1 MAGLNN
7 FRVYKMLYLYLDES
21 GDLGFDFVNK
31 KPSKFF
37 TVTILAISGP
47 QNNRLLIKAVK
58 KTLARKLNRKKSVV
72 AELKGTKT
80 VFEIKKYFYAQLQD
94 LRFGIYSL
102 TLNKKCVFE
111 RLTLNKERVYNYI
124 SRLVLDKIPI
134 EKAHDQVILILDK
147 SKSPKEVR
155 EFNQYVLRQL
165 AGRLDPKVP
174 LDIKHE
180 NSCQYYG
187 LQAVDLFSWG
197 IFRKYE
203 KRDSAWFDVF
213 KEKVA
218 YVDQYL

>member
-1 MAGLNN
+1 M
-7 FRVYKMLYLYLDES
+7 
-21 GDLGFDFVNK
+21 
-31 KPSKFF
+31 
-37 TVTILAISGP
+37 
-47 QNNRLLIKAVK
+47 IKAVK

-72 AELKGTKT
+72 AELKGART
-80 VFEIKKYFYAQLQD
+80 VFEIKKYFYGQLKD
-94 LRFGIYSL
+94 LKFGVYSL
-102 TLNKKCVFE
+102 TLNKKRVYE

-134 EKAHDQVILILDK
+134 EKVHNQVILILDK

-165 AGRLDPKVP
+165 AGRLDPKIP

-187 LQAVDLFSWG
+187 LQAVDLFRWE

>member
-1 MAGLNN
+1 
-7 FRVYKMLYLYLDES
+7 MLYLYLDES

-37 TVTILAISGP
+37 TVTILAIRGLE
-47 QNNRLLIKAVK
+47 NNRLLIKAVK
-58 KTLARKLNRKKSVV
+58 KTLARKLNRRKPVV
-72 AELKGTKT
+72 SELKGART
-80 VFEIKKYFYAQLQD
+80 VFEIKRYFYGQIED
-94 LRFGIYSL
+94 LKFGVYSL
-102 TLNKKCVFE
+102 TLNKKRVFE
-111 RLTLNKERVYNYI
+111 RLTINKERVYNYI

-134 EKAHDQVILILDK
+134 EKAQEQVILILDK

-180 NSCQYYG
+180 NSCHYHG

-197 IFRKYE
+197 VFRKYE
-203 KRDSAWFDVF
+203 KKDTVWFDVY
-213 KEKVA
+213 KEKMA
-218 YVDQYL
+218 YEEQYL

>member
-1 MAGLNN
+1 
-7 FRVYKMLYLYLDES
+7 MLYLYLDES

-37 TVTILAISGP
+37 TVTILAVRGP
-47 QNNRLLIKAVK
+47 ENNRLLIKAVK
-58 KTLARKLNRKKSVV
+58 KTLARKLNRRKPVV
-72 AELKGTKT
+72 SELKGART
-80 VFEIKKYFYAQLQD
+80 VFEIKRYFYGQIED
-94 LRFGIYSL
+94 LKFGVYSL
-102 TLNKKCVFE
+102 TLNKKRVFE
-111 RLTLNKERVYNYI
+111 RLTINKERVYNYI

-134 EKAHDQVILILDK
+134 EKAQEQVILILDK

-180 NSCQYYG
+180 NSCHDHG

-197 IFRKYE
+197 VFRKYE
-203 KRDSAWFDVF
+203 KKDTVWFDVY
-213 KEKVA
+213 KEKMA
-218 YVDQYL
+218 YEEQYL